1 MDLLCLYRQRG
12 RDKMTK
18 KTAREDLGTG
28 NIPELMLKLA
38 VPTIIAQVV
47 NMLYNMVD
55 RIYIGHISG
64 VGDVALTGLGLCF
77 PVLMMVAAFANLI
90 GTGGAPRAAI
100 FMGKNDNRTAEVILG
115 NSVTALLLL
124 SVVMTIGLE
133 LAAEPILWLFGASE
147 ATMPYA
153 LGYLRIYLCG
163 SVCVM
168 MTLGLNSFITTQGFT
183 NISMKTVLIGAVS
196 NIILD
201 PIFIFQFHMGVR
213 GAALATVISQGISA
227 LWVLLFLVGRQ
238 TKLRIKKEY
247 MRISAQILV
256 PVVTLGM
263 ATFVMNITECLLN
276 IAFNISLSRYGG
288 DLAVGAMTILAS
300 IMQLQV
306 MPAAGIGQGAQ
317 PLLSYNYGAGKED
330 RVRKT
335 IKILF
340 ISSMIYSLS
349 FWLVLELFPGI
360 FVQMFNSS
368 STELY
373 DITVWAVRIYMGA
386 TGVFALQN
394 CIQQVFVSLGQ
405 AKLSL
410 FIACLR
416 KLILLIPLICILPL
430 FFEDKVFAV
439 FLAEP
444 ISDLTS
450 VTVATILFA
459 CNIKRILNEGEKSK
473 AR

>member
-1 MDLLCLYRQRG
+1 MA
-12 RDKMTK
+12 K
-18 KTAREDLGTG
+18 KTVREDLGTG

-201 PIFIFQFHMGVR
+201 PIFIFKFHMGVR

-238 TKLRIKKEY
+238 TKLHIKKEY
-247 MRISAQILV
+247 MRISAQILL

-317 PLLSYNYGAGKED
+317 PLLSYNYGAGKAD

-340 ISSMIYSLS
+340 IASMIYSLS

-386 TGVFALQN
+386 TGIFALQN
-394 CIQQVFVSLGQ
+394 SIQQVFVSLGQ

-450 VTVATILFA
+450 VTVAAILFA

-473 AR
+473 T

>member
-1 MDLLCLYRQRG
+1 
-12 RDKMTK
+12 MTK
-18 KTAREDLGTG
+18 KTVREDLGTG
-28 NIPELMLKLA
+28 NIPELMIKLA

-147 ATMPYA
+147 STMPYA

-201 PIFIFQFHMGVR
+201 PIFIFKFHMGVR

-238 TKLRIKKEY
+238 TKLHIKKEY
-247 MRISAQILV
+247 MRISAQILL

-317 PLLSYNYGAGKED
+317 PLLSYNYGAGKAD

-340 ISSMIYSLS
+340 IASMIYSLS

-386 TGVFALQN
+386 TGIFALQN
-394 CIQQVFVSLGQ
+394 SIQQVFVSLGQ

-450 VTVATILFA
+450 VTVAAILFA

-473 AR
+473 T

>member
-1 MDLLCLYRQRG
+1 
-12 RDKMTK
+12 MTK

-163 SVCVM
+163 SVSVM

-317 PLLSYNYGAGKED
+317 PLLSYNYGAGKGD

-349 FWLVLELFPGI
+349 FWLVLELFPGV

>member
-317 PLLSYNYGAGKED
+317 PLLSYNYGAGKGD

>member
-1 MDLLCLYRQRG
+1 
-12 RDKMTK
+12 MTK
-18 KTAREDLGTG
+18 KTARKDLGTG

-317 PLLSYNYGAGKED
+317 PLLSYNYGAGKGD

>member
-1 MDLLCLYRQRG
+1 
-12 RDKMTK
+12 MTK
-18 KTAREDLGTG
+18 KTVREDLGTG
-28 NIPELMLKLA
+28 NIPELMIKLA

-147 ATMPYA
+147 TTMPYA

-201 PIFIFQFHMGVR
+201 PIFIFKFHMGVR

-238 TKLRIKKEY
+238 TKLHIKKEY
-247 MRISAQILV
+247 MRISAQILL

-317 PLLSYNYGAGKED
+317 PLLSYNYGAGKAD

-340 ISSMIYSLS
+340 IASMIYSLS

-386 TGVFALQN
+386 TGIFALQN
-394 CIQQVFVSLGQ
+394 SIQQVFVSLGQ

-450 VTVATILFA
+450 VTVAAILFA

-473 AR
+473 T

>member
-1 MDLLCLYRQRG
+1 MA
-12 RDKMTK
+12 K

-201 PIFIFQFHMGVR
+201 PIFIFKFHMGVR
-213 GAALATVISQGISA
+213 GAALATVLSQGISA

-317 PLLSYNYGAGKED
+317 PLLSYNYGAGKGD

>member
-1 MDLLCLYRQRG
+1 
-12 RDKMTK
+12 MTK

-201 PIFIFQFHMGVR
+201 PIFIFKFHMGVR

-317 PLLSYNYGAGKED
+317 PLLSYNYGAGKGD

>member
-47 NMLYNMVD
+47 NMLYNIVD

-201 PIFIFQFHMGVR
+201 PIFIFKFHMGVR

>member
-1 MDLLCLYRQRG
+1 
-12 RDKMTK
+12 MTK
-18 KTAREDLGTG
+18 KTVREDLGTG

-100 FMGKNDNRTAEVILG
+100 YMGKNDNKTAEVILG

-201 PIFIFQFHMGVR
+201 PIFIFKFHMGVR

-238 TKLRIKKEY
+238 TKLHIKKEY
-247 MRISAQILV
+247 MRISAQILL

-317 PLLSYNYGAGKED
+317 PLLSYNYGAGKAD

-340 ISSMIYSLS
+340 IASMIYSLS

-386 TGVFALQN
+386 TGIFALQN
-394 CIQQVFVSLGQ
+394 SIQQVFVSLGQ

-450 VTVATILFA
+450 VTVAAILFA

-473 AR
+473 T

>member
-1 MDLLCLYRQRG
+1 
-12 RDKMTK
+12 MTK
-18 KTAREDLGTG
+18 KTVREDLGTG
-28 NIPELMLKLA
+28 NIPELMIKLA

-100 FMGKNDNRTAEVILG
+100 YMGKNDNRTAEVILG

-201 PIFIFQFHMGVR
+201 PIFIFKFHMGVR

-238 TKLRIKKEY
+238 TKLHIKKEY
-247 MRISAQILV
+247 MRISAQILL

-317 PLLSYNYGAGKED
+317 PLLSYNYGAGKGD

>member
-1 MDLLCLYRQRG
+1 MA
-12 RDKMTK
+12 K
-18 KTAREDLGTG
+18 KTVREDLGTG

-147 ATMPYA
+147 TTMPYA

-201 PIFIFQFHMGVR
+201 PIFIFKFHMGVR

-238 TKLRIKKEY
+238 TKLHIKKEY
-247 MRISAQILV
+247 MRISAQILL

-317 PLLSYNYGAGKED
+317 PLLSYNYGAGKAD

-340 ISSMIYSLS
+340 IASMIYSLS

-386 TGVFALQN
+386 TGIFALQN
-394 CIQQVFVSLGQ
+394 SIQQVFVSLGQ

-450 VTVATILFA
+450 VTVAAILFA

-473 AR
+473 T